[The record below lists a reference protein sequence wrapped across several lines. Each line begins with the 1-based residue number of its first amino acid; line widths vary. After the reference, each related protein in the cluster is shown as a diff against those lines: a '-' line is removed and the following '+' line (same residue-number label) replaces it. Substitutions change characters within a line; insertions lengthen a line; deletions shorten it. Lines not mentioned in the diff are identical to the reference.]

1 MGVGLSAFAGARAQP
16 VKMAK
21 SSCPFAHGAG
31 APQAQPG
38 AGFTLEEELAFLGE
52 AEAPGTAAEQ
62 SRRRAH
68 CAQALEAGGPAP
80 LTADELTW
88 AARLAW
94 RNHARCIGRLHWRS
108 LQVRDRR
115 EVAEPLR
122 IFDELLAHH
131 ERAYNGGAIRSVITV
146 FAPMERAARGP
157 RIWNHQL
164 FGYAGY
170 RAGHGSVL
178 GDPKNAPFTEL
189 ALALGWHP
197 PKERSAFDLLPL
209 VISGRDGKPEVF
221 TLPPELAREV
231 PLTHPEH
238 PWFSE
243 LRLRWYAL
251 PMITDMRLHA
261 AGTDYCA
268 APFNG
273 WYMGTEI
280 GARNLA
286 DENRYHQLP
295 AIAAR
300 LGLDTSKPRSLWK
313 DRALVEL
320 NRAVLHSFAEAGVK
334 MVDHHTAS
342 AEFMRFSAREQR
354 EGRSVSARWDWIVPP
369 LSPASTEVYHTPMT
383 EEARTPD
390 FHLQPAAF

>member
-1 MGVGLSAFAGARAQP
+1 
-16 VKMAK
+16 MAK
-21 SSCPFAHGAG
+21 PSCPFAHGAG
-31 APQAQPG
+31 AHPPALP
-38 AGFTLEEELAFLGE
+38 AFTAAEELAFLGE
-52 AEAPGTAAEQ
+52 PGAPGSPEERGA
-62 SRRRAH
+62 R
-68 CAQALEAGGPAP
+68 QALCARALAAGEPAP
-80 LTADELTW
+80 LTAAELTW

-108 LQVRDRR
+108 LHVRDRR
-115 EVAEPLR
+115 GIAEPLR

-131 ERAYNGGAIRSVITV
+131 EWAYNSGAIRPALTV
-146 FAPMERAARGP
+146 FAPPERTGRGP

-170 RAGHGSVL
+170 RAAHGGVL
-178 GDPKNAPFTEL
+178 GDPKNLRFTEL
-189 ALALGWHP
+189 ALALGWSP
-197 PKERSAFDLLPL
+197 PAARTAFDLLPL
-209 VISGRDGKPEVF
+209 VISGPDGRPELF
-221 TLPPELAREV
+221 ALPPELAREV
-231 PLTHPEH
+231 ALTHPEH
-238 PWFSE
+238 AWFAE
-243 LRLRWYAL
+243 LGLRWYAL

-261 AGTDYCA
+261 AGTDFCA

-286 DENRYHQLP
+286 DETRYHQLP

-300 LGLDTSKPRSLWK
+300 LGLDTRTPQSLWK

-342 AEFMRFSAREQR
+342 AEFIRFSAREQR
-354 EGRSVSARWDWIVPP
+354 DGRPVSARWDWIVPP
-369 LSPASTEVYHTPMT
+369 LSPATTQVYHTPMT
-383 EEARTPD
+383 EAARTPD
-390 FHLQPAAF
+390 LHPQAAPF

>member
-1 MGVGLSAFAGARAQP
+1 
-16 VKMAK
+16 MAK
-21 SSCPFAHGAG
+21 LSCPLAHGAG
-31 APQAQPG
+31 LPGPAPAGAP
-38 AGFTLEEELAFLGE
+38 AGFTVEEELAFLVE
-52 AEAPGTAAEQ
+52 AGAPGTAAERSQ
-62 SRRRAH
+62 RQAH
-68 CAQALEAGGPAP
+68 CARALEAGGAAP
-80 LTADELTW
+80 LTTEELTW

-115 EVAEPLR
+115 DTTAPLR

-131 ERAYNGGAIRSVITV
+131 EWGYNGGAIRSVLTV

-170 RAGHGSVL
+170 RAGHGGML
-178 GDPKNAPFTEL
+178 GDPKNARFTEL
-189 ALALGWHP
+189 AQALGWSP
-197 PKERSAFDLLPL
+197 PKTRSAFDLLPL
-209 VISGRDGKPEVF
+209 IISGPDGRPEVF
-221 TLPPELAREV
+221 ALPPELAREV
-231 PLTHPEH
+231 PLTHPEL

-243 LRLRWYAL
+243 LGLRWYAL
-251 PMITDMRLHA
+251 PMITDMRFHA
-261 AGTDYCA
+261 AGTEYCA

-334 MVDHHTAS
+334 MVDHHTA
-342 AEFMRFSAREQR
+342 AEEFMRFSTREER
-354 EGRSVSARWDWIVPP
+354 EGRAVSARWDWIVPP
-369 LSPASTEVYHTPMT
+369 LSPASTRVYHTPMT
-383 EEARTPD
+383 EETRTPD
-390 FHLQPAAF
+390 FHLQPAPF